1 MTVFGINGFGRIGK
15 CILRAL
21 LARKESDLQCLV
33 INIGFGELDV
43 HAHLLKHDST
53 HGILPHV
60 KAIGE
65 DILEVGNSQIKII
78 REKDP
83 AKIDWKQLGVGI
95 VLECSGAFT
104 KRDLAAKH
112 ITAGAKKV
120 IVSAPC
126 DGADAT
132 IVYGVNEQLLNASH
146 QVISIGSCTTNC
158 LAHVAKVLHE
168 TFTIEQGFMTTVHA
182 YTNDQS
188 LLDASHKDKRRSRA
202 AALSMIPSS
211 TGAAKALG
219 LVLPELAGKLDGV
232 SVRVPVPNVSLVDLK
247 VNTAKPVNKETVNN
261 AFKEAAHKM
270 PEILNYVTE
279 ELVSID
285 FNHNSASCSFDATQ
299 TKVVG
304 DKFLRVAA
312 WYDNEW
318 GFSNRML
325 DITKLVGNL

>member
-21 LARKESDLQCLV
+21 LARKENDLQCLA
-33 INIGFGELDV
+33 INIGFGELDI

-65 DILEVGNSQIKII
+65 DILEVGNAQIKVI

-83 AKIDWKQLGVGI
+83 SKIDWKQLGVGI

-112 ITAGAKKV
+112 ITAGAQKV

-132 IVYGVNEQLLNASH
+132 LVYGVNEQQLNASH

-158 LAHVAKVLHE
+158 LAHVAKVLHD

-219 LVLPELAGKLDGV
+219 LVLPELVGKLDGV
-232 SVRVPVPNVSLVDLK
+232 AIRVPVPNVSLVDLK
-247 VNTAKPVNKETVNN
+247 VNTAKPVSKESVNN
-261 AFKEAAHKM
+261 AFKEAAHMM

-279 ELVSID
+279 ELVSTD

-325 DITKLVGNL
+325 DITKLVGKL

>member
-21 LARKESDLQCLV
+21 LARKESDLQCLA
-33 INIGFGELDV
+33 INIGFGELDI

-65 DILEVGNSQIKII
+65 DILEVGSTQIKVI

-83 AKIDWKQLGVGI
+83 AKIDWNQLGVGI

-112 ITAGAKKV
+112 LTAGAKKV

-132 IVYGVNEQLLNASH
+132 VVYGVNDRLLNASQ

-232 SVRVPVPNVSLVDLK
+232 AIRVPVPNVSLVDLK
-247 VNTAKPVNKETVNN
+247 VNTSMPVSKESVNN

-279 ELVSID
+279 ELVSTD